1 MKHRIGGSP
10 TGAFG
15 SAVKLS
21 HLRSKPRSAS
31 SAGSEDRD
39 LTLQACDLVNI
50 ILVRAVA
57 PQPKSAKQ
65 APHTAQFWRP
75 RERDFGISDRIE

>member
-50 ILVRAVA
+50 LVRAAVEIRKA
-57 PQPKSAKQ
+57 GSAHR
-65 APHTAQFWRP
+65 PILEAQGQ
-75 RERDFGISDRIE
+75 DFGIPDRIE